1 MVFKPTHARLK
12 IAEFDMTKPIYDGDK
27 AAVFQI
33 PLKKELSR
41 LQAWLVDGRKNGY
54 VNGAYYVY
62 VKRLDL

>member
-1 MVFKPTHARLK
+1 
-12 IAEFDMTKPIYDGDK
+12 MTKPIYDGDK